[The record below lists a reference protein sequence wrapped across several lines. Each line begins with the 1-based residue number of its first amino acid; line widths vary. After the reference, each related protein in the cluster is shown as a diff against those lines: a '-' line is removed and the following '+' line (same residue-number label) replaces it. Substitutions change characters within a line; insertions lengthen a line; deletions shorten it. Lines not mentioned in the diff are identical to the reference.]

1 MGNYGEQL
9 TREQALQKL
18 RHYCAYAERCHK
30 DVINKLYELDVR
42 KKDHDEILATLIE
55 ENYLN
60 EERFA
65 KLFAG
70 GHFRIKKW
78 GRNKI
83 IQALRQKDISDYCI
97 KVAMKEIDEE
107 AYMHTLERLF
117 EEKWSSLNR
126 ERNRFI
132 KMRKVSDYLIQKGYE
147 PALINE
153 LFKNLS

>member
-1 MGNYGEQL
+1 
-9 TREQALQKL
+9 
-18 RHYCAYAERCHK
+18 
-30 DVINKLYELDVR
+30 
-42 KKDHDEILATLIE
+42 
-55 ENYLN
+55 
-60 EERFA
+60 
-65 KLFAG
+65 
-70 GHFRIKKW
+70 
-78 GRNKI
+78 
-83 IQALRQKDISDYCI
+83 
-97 KVAMKEIDEE
+97 MKEIDEE